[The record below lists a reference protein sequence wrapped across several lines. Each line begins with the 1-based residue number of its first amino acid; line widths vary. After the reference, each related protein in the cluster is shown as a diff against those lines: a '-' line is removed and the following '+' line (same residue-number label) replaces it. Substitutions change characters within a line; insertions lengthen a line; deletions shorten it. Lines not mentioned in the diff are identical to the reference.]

1 MAGDRMMC
9 LARRPQRVALCV
21 GVNRYRYMPGS
32 NLNGCVNDARD
43 MTALL
48 RGRGFRVATLT
59 DSLATRRAIL
69 AHLRQMIRSAGWEHA
84 VFSMSSH
91 GTQVADASGDEPDWL
106 DEAICPSDVRWEGG
120 AWRDVILDD
129 ELAALFEDIPDGR
142 VLDVFLDTC
151 HSGTG
156 IRVLSLIGGNRPRY
170 LPPPT
175 IEAYARIERAQ
186 ASSRPQPRLLGD
198 NVVLWAACRANQYAT
213 DAYIGGRYR
222 GAFTAAFL
230 ASYGPGR
237 SRSSMMDTTVEMCRR
252 YGQTPQLE
260 ADASHVDAAP
270 WG

>member
-1 MAGDRMMC
+1 MMC
-9 LARRPQRVALCV
+9 RARPRRVALCV

-32 NLNGCVNDARD
+32 DLQGCVNDARD

-48 RGRGFRVATLT
+48 RSRGFKVATLT
-59 DSLATRRAIL
+59 DGRATRRAIL
-69 AHLRQMIRSAGWEHA
+69 AHLRQMIHSDGWDHA

-106 DEAICPSDVRWEGG
+106 DEAICPHDTRWVDG
-120 AWRDVILDD
+120 AWQGVICDD
-129 ELAALFEDIPDGR
+129 ELAALCAEIPDGR

-156 IRVLSLIGGNRPRY
+156 IRVLALVGGNRPRY

-175 IEAYARIERAQ
+175 IEGYARIERAQ
-186 ASSRPQPRLLGD
+186 ASLRPHVRALGD
-198 NVVLWAACRANQYAT
+198 NAVLWAACRADQYAS

-230 ASYGPGR
+230 ASYGLGR
-237 SRSSMMDTTVEMCRR
+237 SRSSMMATAVDLCRR
-252 YGQTPQLE
+252 YNQTPQLE
-260 ADASHVDAAP
+260 AYAPLAIAAP

>member
-1 MAGDRMMC
+1 MMC
-9 LARRPQRVALCV
+9 LTRGRPRRLALCV
-21 GVNRYRYMPGS
+21 GVNKYRHMPGS
-32 NLNGCVNDARD
+32 NLQGCVTDARD
-43 MTALL
+43 MGALL
-48 RGRGFRVATLT
+48 RSRGYKVTTLT
-59 DSLATRRAIL
+59 DSLATRRAII
-69 AHLRQMIRSAGWEHA
+69 AHLRQMVRSDGWEHA

-106 DEAICPSDVRWEGG
+106 DEAVCPHDLCWAGGRWQN
-120 AWRDVILDD
+120 AIIDD
-129 ELAALFEDIPDGR
+129 EFAELFDEIPDGR

-156 IRVLSLIGGNRPRY
+156 IRVLALVGGSRPRY

-186 ASSRPQPRLLGD
+186 ASLRPQLRLLGD

-222 GAFTAAFL
+222 GAFTASFL
-230 ASYGPGR
+230 ASYAPGL
-237 SRSSMMDTTVEMCRR
+237 SRSSMMATTVEMCRR

-260 ADASHVDAAP
+260 TKAPLADAAP